1 MQATHSP
8 SFEAAFSRNSDPS
21 SQEHQGLDSRG
32 VLPFDELRK
41 DLRRAIASAKAI
53 SRQPSSGEDHLVA
66 AVRVSPLMSRKRNG
80 AISQMIEE

>member
-41 DLRRAIASAKAI
+41 DLRRAIASANAI
-53 SRQPSSGEDHLVA
+53 SRQVSADERYVA
-66 AVRVSPLMSRKRNG
+66 LFLGLSPAVGL
-80 AISQMIEE
+80 